1 VAAEDRSD
9 VLPADAGDAGVCLR
23 ATPAGSSARATIGA
37 ACGSPGRAR
46 RQSGCRARERAFGLI
61 AVALGRGGRL
71 PRRPLGLA
79 LLLWFVIVFA
89 YYVLFY
95 GGRTLAT
102 EYMVCPP
109 WLGAWSAN
117 ILFAA
122 FAFAAVV
129 LRLRRP
135 ELSTAD

>member
-1 VAAEDRSD
+1 MPRDLFGD
-9 VLPADAGDAGVCLR
+9 VVHASV
-23 ATPAGSSARATIGA
+23 TIA
-37 ACGSPGRAR
+37 SRKW
-46 RQSGCRARERAFGLI
+46 
-61 AVALGRGGRL
+61 
-71 PRRPLGLA
+71 
-79 LLLWFVIVFA
+79 WFVIVFA

-102 EYMVCPP
+102 AYMVCPP